1 MASRLRLIH
10 HHSQL
15 STNLPSPWQS
25 FLYFPEDFIHEL
37 LKIRRHWGED
47 FTHCISEYVAPQ
59 AWHLNACWSLFYN
72 DIRGSPPLR
81 SPGPPPDHPTP
92 APEPVTQ
99 NHGSARNK
107 RFFHSLLFPQCRVI
121 GILNVVKRGELKGI
135 K

>member
-47 FTHCISEYVAPQ
+47 FAHCISEYVAPQ

-81 SPGPPPDHPTP
+81 SPGPPPHHPTP
-92 APEPVTQ
+92 APDRRLVLNQ
-99 NHGSARNK
+99 AL
-107 RFFHSLLFPQCRVI
+107 SLSQFLSNWVWRDEAEKHTPR
-121 GILNVVKRGELKGI
+121 LKLKGRKI
-135 K
+135 